1 MSTKNGSNAG
11 KAPFAKSVAKWP
23 LESAA
28 IARLSRSARKA
39 GRLATDY
46 ATLGVACAGR

>member
-1 MSTKNGSNAG
+1 
-11 KAPFAKSVAKWP
+11 
-23 LESAA
+23 
-28 IARLSRSARKA
+28 LSRSARTA